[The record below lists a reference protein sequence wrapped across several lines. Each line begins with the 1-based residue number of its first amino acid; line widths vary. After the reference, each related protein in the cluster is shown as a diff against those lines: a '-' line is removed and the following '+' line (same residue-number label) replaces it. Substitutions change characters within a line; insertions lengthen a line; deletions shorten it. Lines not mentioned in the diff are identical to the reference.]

1 MKVIL
6 LERITGLGAPGDLV
20 TVKSGYGRNFLLPG
34 KKAIPAN
41 KENMERYEAEKTQI
55 LAAEESKKASA
66 QSVYEQLNGQSFEIV
81 SAVTEENTLYGSVSA
96 RDIVSAA
103 AEKGVEISANDIDLP
118 NGPIHALGEFEVNV
132 HCHME
137 VSVPLRI
144 TVVAQDEAK

>member
-41 KENMERYEAEKTQI
+41 KENMEKYEAEKAQI

-66 QSVYEQLNGQSFEIV
+66 QSIYEQLNGQSFEIL
-81 SAVTEENTLYGSVSA
+81 SAVTEENTLYGSVGTNE
-96 RDIVSAA
+96 II
-103 AEKGVEISANDIDLP
+103 EKITTAGFELDKQAIRLP
-118 NGPIHALGEFEVNV
+118 EGPIKDLGDFEIDIEL
-132 HCHME
+132 HPE
-137 VSVPLRI
+137 VI
-144 TVVAQDEAK
+144 AKINIKVSPEE